1 MTDPAKQTA
10 ALPAESAKRRWRVSR
25 RGLLIG
31 AGATGA
37 TLALGAYFG
46 QPVLNLRMAEMLDD
60 PNVAMGAPPA
70 DPDIWLEVLPDSRI
84 RLYVPKVEMGQG
96 VHTAIAQAAAEELHI
111 AWEDLDIQQATTAI
125 GPPDASGTGGSTSVS
140 STYLPVRQAAATL
153 HYLLRQEA
161 AQRLQ
166 EPPGAIDVQGRGF
179 AVNAEPARRLDFHE
193 LVANRSEWEIPEE
206 GIELTAEADLQVI
219 GQSVPRRD
227 IPAKVTGEA
236 IYGYDVRLP
245 NMRYGAVARPPTIE
259 GKMRIAWPNNART
272 MPGVDAVVVDA
283 ESGFAGVVASSRAQ
297 ARAAL
302 NEMSVEWDEGRLWQ
316 QSEIETLIQP
326 EGPGGVVIQD
336 EGDAPAA
343 LRQQLTHTA
352 EYRTP
357 LAVQTPLEPQAA
369 VADVQRERVRV
380 WASTQGADILRDRIA
395 DALRVSPQSVEI
407 IPTLV
412 GGGFGRKIDT
422 GVAVE
427 AARLSQAAGVPVH
440 VGWDRSEELRHGYFR
455 PPTHS
460 KLYASMNEAGHI
472 VALEHRQGSSDVAFG
487 FIPGFLQYVF
497 GADFGSWRGSRV
509 QYNIANR
516 KVTAWRRQLPLWT
529 GWWRGLG
536 LLANTFAIESFID
549 ELAHLAGADPLQFRL
564 AHLADDFQGRRT
576 KAVLQAAADIAGWS
590 SPTPE
595 GRGRGLAMSVDV
607 DTIVAQVAEISL
619 DTASGKIRVHQV
631 ACAMDCG
638 KVINPDGARAQVE
651 GNVMWGV
658 GSTLIE
664 QVQIENGRV
673 ALDNF
678 DTYPLLT
685 LQDAPHVETVL
696 LEAGDGKPRGVGE
709 PPIGP
714 VAAAIGNA
722 FYALTGKRIRELPFT
737 PARVLS
743 VLNV

>member
-1 MTDPAKQTA
+1 M
-10 ALPAESAKRRWRVSR
+10 
-25 RGLLIG
+25 
-31 AGATGA
+31 
-37 TLALGAYFG
+37 
-46 QPVLNLRMAEMLDD
+46 
-60 PNVAMGAPPA
+60 
-70 DPDIWLEVLPDSRI
+70 
-84 RLYVPKVEMGQG
+84 
-96 VHTAIAQAAAEELHI
+96 
-111 AWEDLDIQQATTAI
+111 
-125 GPPDASGTGGSTSVS
+125 
-140 STYLPVRQAAATL
+140 
-153 HYLLRQEA
+153 
-161 AQRLQ
+161 
-166 EPPGAIDVQGRGF
+166 
-179 AVNAEPARRLDFHE
+179 
-193 LVANRSEWEIPEE
+193 
-206 GIELTAEADLQVI
+206 
-219 GQSVPRRD
+219 
-227 IPAKVTGEA
+227 
-236 IYGYDVRLP
+236 
-245 NMRYGAVARPPTIE
+245 
-259 GKMRIAWPNNART
+259 
-272 MPGVDAVVVDA
+272 
-283 ESGFAGVVASSRAQ
+283 
-297 ARAAL
+297 
-302 NEMSVEWDEGRLWQ
+302 
-316 QSEIETLIQP
+316 
-326 EGPGGVVIQD
+326 
-336 EGDAPAA
+336 
-343 LRQQLTHTA
+343 
-352 EYRTP
+352 
-357 LAVQTPLEPQAA
+357 
-369 VADVQRERVRV
+369 
-380 WASTQGADILRDRIA
+380 
-395 DALRVSPQSVEI
+395 
-407 IPTLV
+407 
-412 GGGFGRKIDT
+412 
-422 GVAVE
+422 
-427 AARLSQAAGVPVH
+427 
-440 VGWDRSEELRHGYFR
+440 
-455 PPTHS
+455 
-460 KLYASMNEAGHI
+460 
-472 VALEHRQGSSDVAFG
+472 ALEHRQGSSDVAFG